1 MKNKHLCSVTS
12 PGCQFIHLMINQIL
26 FYTFA
31 HTLSVCRSAHS
42 ALWSNQ
48 FCDRLSVETWTTSNC
63 LRHTL
68 LTHTHTPSVSADVK
82 SGLCGSSS
90 RNVSNLKKTFQY
102 FKGNI
107 NKKKEQMSFLLNV
120 IWLTVAE
127 VENDTMRYK
136 HWYIMRGW
144 CFPTPA
150 VIFSRFFCPL
160 CCSGAPQRRS
170 VALLKTFFFFFK
182 LIAHKSTK
190 DILF

>member
-1 MKNKHLCSVTS
+1 MFCNFTWVSIHPLNDQPDFVLHFCS
-12 PGCQFIHLMINQIL
+12 H
-26 FYTFA
+26 TFCLQKCSLSTVIQSVLWQ
-31 HTLSVCRSAHS
+31 TLSGNMNNVKLSKTHS
-42 ALWSNQ
+42 A
-48 FCDRLSVETWTTSNC
+48 D
-63 LRHTL
+63 
-68 LTHTHTPSVSADVK
+68 THTPSVSADVK

-170 VALLKTFFFFFK
+170 VALLKTFFFF
-182 LIAHKSTK
+182 SN
-190 DILF
+190 